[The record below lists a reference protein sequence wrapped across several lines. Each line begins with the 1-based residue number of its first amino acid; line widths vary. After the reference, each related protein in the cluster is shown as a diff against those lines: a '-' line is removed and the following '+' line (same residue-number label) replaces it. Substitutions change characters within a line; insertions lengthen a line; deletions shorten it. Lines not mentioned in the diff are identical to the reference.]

1 MSCRCLILICKTASK
16 LAHAWHN
23 LVPQRY
29 PFCDKK
35 NYRIVFSLF
44 RKLYIL
50 HNLKFSIN
58 RKEEISDQRDL
69 LLANMQRSKE
79 QTQYSSFVNPIWSRN
94 AICLTLL
101 SLYFSSSF
109 LPLVNS
115 NDVQEGSSGIR
126 FCYDVKAEG
135 KFVWIKENEKTL

>member
-1 MSCRCLILICKTASK
+1 MSCRCLILICETASK
-16 LAHAWHN
+16 LPHARHN
-23 LVPQRY
+23 LVPQRC

-35 NYRIVFSLF
+35 NYRIV
-44 RKLYIL
+44 RKRYIL
-50 HNLKFSIN
+50 HNLWFSIN

-135 KFVWIKENEKTL
+135 KFV